1 MRQRSSFREQFRRGN
16 ASSHP
21 DCRATAIAL
30 AKREPLPEETLGRL
44 EKATKDIAAIK
55 EQVGVSAAD
64 AANDALDRLERH
76 DPAQYQK
83 LLRER
88 KSAK

>member
-1 MRQRSSFREQFRRGN
+1 M
-16 ASSHP
+16 
-21 DCRATAIAL
+21 
-30 AKREPLPEETLGRL
+30 GRL

>member
-1 MRQRSSFREQFRRGN
+1 MESSSVGLRRSRSRWQ
-16 ASSHP
+16 
-21 DCRATAIAL
+21 
-30 AKREPLPEETLGRL
+30 KREPLPQETLGRL
-44 EKATKDIAAIK
+44 EKAANDIAAIK

-88 KSAK
+88 KSSK